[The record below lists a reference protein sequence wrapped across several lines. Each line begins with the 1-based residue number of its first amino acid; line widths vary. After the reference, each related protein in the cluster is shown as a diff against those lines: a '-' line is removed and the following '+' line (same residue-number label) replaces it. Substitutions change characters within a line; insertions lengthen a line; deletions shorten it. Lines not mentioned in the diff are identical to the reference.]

1 MNSKEDRLS
10 NNVHLPGETAK
21 IMIRIVF
28 LLKFMIMRFHM
39 LFYPQILSNLHK
51 NVLFTLS
58 SKDYSDY

>member
-1 MNSKEDRLS
+1 
-10 NNVHLPGETAK
+10 
-21 IMIRIVF
+21 MIRIVF
-28 LLKFMIMRFHM
+28 LLKFMIMRFPM